1 MRKLIALTLLF
12 ALLIPAA
19 ELLLPPAAKAAVYE
33 SASAVVVRQR
43 NSDEIGDLLLTWKE
57 TGLTPGVQMSYSVY
71 VASAV
76 NYRCPD
82 GSIVSSTAGYTGS
95 AIAIA
100 NRRGIA
106 SPQVLF
112 EEPASP
118 DPSCTTLCSVDYPT
132 IQVADGAQLTFTY
145 PDAAGTFCK

>member
-1 MRKLIALTLLF
+1 MRKLIAITLLF
-12 ALLIPAA
+12 ALLIPAG
-19 ELLLPPAAKAAVYE
+19 ELLLPAAAKAAVYE

-76 NYRCPD
+76 NYLCPD

-95 AIAIA
+95 AIAIP

-118 DPSCTTLCSVDYPT
+118 DPSCTTLCSVDYST
-132 IQVADGAQLTFTY
+132 IQVADGALLTFTY